1 VPIQKNTE
9 REIFDYIDLKS
20 MKKLLSERWFTQ
32 SLRYADDTDEN
43 QVNDENINETTE
55 EDLEDEEMRENNSE
69 EDLNEEFSDEES
81 DQESWMWENEESQEE
96 LSE

>member
-32 SLRYADDTDEN
+32 TYRIQS
-43 QVNDENINETTE
+43 
-55 EDLEDEEMRENNSE
+55 
-69 EDLNEEFSDEES
+69 
-81 DQESWMWENEESQEE
+81 
-96 LSE
+96 